1 MLLKKFYINIWIRV
15 AAIVASSVLMAACF
29 MWMHDYLIVANILA
43 IIIIQVVLLIRSLN
57 RLNKDLESFFEAIK
71 SNDSSLVF
79 SHRKKNTPF
88 KGLYQQLEN
97 INKNI
102 QQIKIENQNQNEYF
116 KALVEHVG
124 VGLIAFNSEGKVTL
138 YNRAAAE
145 LLRKAYLF
153 RISELEA
160 VQPGLSSML
169 NELQPSEQRLVSV
182 YREQE
187 LLQLSFKSTW
197 IKIMD
202 EQIKLVSLQD
212 IRNELDEKEL
222 DSWQKLIRVLT
233 HELMN
238 SAGPMSS
245 TISTLNEFITTE
257 SGSPK
262 KVTELTNEMV
272 EDIAAGLRILEERS
286 VGMVEFVTRFR
297 NLTILPKPTFATIN
311 VADLFAGIKVL
322 MKEKLNQHGIEV
334 DMKIHIENMQIT
346 ADRSMME
353 QILINLVS
361 NAVYA
366 LKNTTK
372 PCIWLVAKL
381 DENEK
386 PLIIVADN
394 GMGIAEELQDKIFI
408 PFFTTRQDGSG
419 IGLSLSRQMMRLH
432 GGTLTMTSTPGEI
445 TVFTLKW

>member
-15 AAIVASSVLMAACF
+15 VGIVATSLLLAACF
-29 MWMHDYLIVANILA
+29 IWMRDYLIITNVLA
-43 IIIIQVVLLIRSLN
+43 MLIIQVILLVRNLN

-71 SNDSSLVF
+71 SNDSSIVF

-97 INKNI
+97 INRNI
-102 QQIKIENQNQNEYF
+102 QQIKIENQNQNQYF

-138 YNRAAAE
+138 FNRAASE

-153 RISELEA
+153 RISELET
-160 VQPGLSSML
+160 VQPGLCNL
-169 NELQPSEQRLVSV
+169 LEELQPSDQRLVSL
-182 YREQE
+182 YRQQE

-202 EQIKLVSLQD
+202 ERIKLVSLQN

-222 DSWQKLIRVLT
+222 ESWQKLIRVLT

-245 TISTLNEFITTE
+245 TIATLNEFITN
-257 SGSPK
+257 SNRKPK
-262 KVTELTNEMV
+262 KVNELTNEMV
-272 EDIAAGLRILEERS
+272 EDIATGLHILEERS
-286 VGMVEFVTRFR
+286 IGMVEFVTKFR
-297 NLTILPKPTFATIN
+297 NLTLLPKPTFSTFSITKLLANIRVLMNEKIN
-311 VADLFAGIKVL
+311 NRGIDVEIKVPY
-322 MKEKLNQHGIEV
+322 
-334 DMKIHIENMQIT
+334 ENMQIT
-346 ADRSMME
+346 ADRSMVE
-353 QILINLVS
+353 QILINLIS
-361 NAVYA
+361 NAIYA
-366 LKNTTK
+366 LEGIET
-372 PCIWLVAKL
+372 PRIWLIAKV
-381 DENEK
+381 DENDK
-386 PLIIVADN
+386 PLLIVADN
-394 GMGIAEELQDKIFI
+394 GKGIPEEIRDKIFI
-408 PFFTTRQDGSG
+408 PFFSTRKDGSG

-432 GGTLTMTSTPGEI
+432 GGTLTMTSTPGEM